1 MANDQEC
8 GSTWREWLAKFD
20 PHSCSWRTAQPSLF
34 EGSEQFL
41 ETWPRSGLMLRG
53 VCYPLPTLGLHTCAN
68 ESGLWLGTPTKAM
81 SERSDEFRIGA
92 LAPAEFVRTLP
103 GGGQL
108 NPEWVEWLMG
118 WPIGQTALQPLEMDR
133 WREWLRL
140 HSHCWPAA

>member
-81 SERSDEFRIGA
+81 SERSDEFRSGA

-118 WPIGQTALQPLEMDR
+118 FPLGWSRID
-133 WREWLRL
+133 
-140 HSHCWPAA
+140 